1 MTEVA
6 MKIVGFILIAIG
18 LIGVVY
24 GGINWTTRKDVVDL
38 GVVKVSQNETQ
49 TLPLPPIAGA
59 VCLVIGTVL
68 VVKSSKA

>member
-1 MTEVA
+1 